1 MVRLLPLLG
10 LYRLIQFKT
19 GDVTYTELNSIPD
32 PEERLYTMQLLLTI
46 SKSLRSEEDIYRLE
60 RLLTEMVDSQ
70 SQISALDALERL
82 AMVL

>member
-1 MVRLLPLLG
+1 MPKVSLLG

>member
-1 MVRLLPLLG
+1 MPKVSLLG

-19 GDVTYTELNSIPD
+19 GDVTYAELNSITD
-32 PEERLYTMQLLLTI
+32 PEERFYTMQLLLTI